1 MKHDDDKQQQA
12 GSVAGKQRVVVVGGG
27 FGGINL
33 IQRLDK
39 RKFDVT
45 LIDRNNY
52 HSFPPLFYQVAS
64 GGLEPGSIS
73 FPFRREI
80 RRRKVRG
87 VRYRMGDVG
96 SIDYDRR
103 IVNTD
108 NGTVPYD
115 ILVIAAGTTNNYF
128 GNDQLAGKVFTLK
141 STPEAL
147 RCRDEIL
154 SRLEMAAG
162 AGSDEERRRLLS
174 FVVVG
179 GGPAGVEIAGAL
191 GEVKRWVIRREY
203 PELRPELMSVTL
215 VEGGRRLL
223 GAMSAGSGD
232 KALSYLKRLM
242 VGVELGKVMKSY
254 DSDRGRMIFGD
265 GSELDAGMVIWTA
278 GVTACTFAPAAEGS
292 REPGRG
298 HGNRIIV
305 DGYCRVAGF
314 EGVYAIGDIA
324 VSVTDSTPS
333 GHPQLAQVAIQ
344 QARHLAR
351 NLNSGRFT
359 TPFRYDDKG
368 TMATVG
374 RNMAVVEIGK
384 LHYGGLAAWL
394 SWMLIH
400 LVSLLGARNR
410 LNVFIDWIW
419 AYFTFNSS
427 LRLMFRPLRRRSGPV
442 GRNSGDFGQK

>member
-1 MKHDDDKQQQA
+1 MKHDDKQQQA
-12 GSVAGKQRVVVVGGG
+12 GGAAGKRRVVVVGGG

-45 LIDRNNY
+45 LVDRNNY

-203 PELRPELMSVTL
+203 PELSPDLMSVTL

-232 KALSYLKRLM
+232 KALSY
-242 VGVELGKVMKSY
+242 
-254 DSDRGRMIFGD
+254 
-265 GSELDAGMVIWTA
+265 
-278 GVTACTFAPAAEGS
+278 
-292 REPGRG
+292 
-298 HGNRIIV
+298 
-305 DGYCRVAGF
+305 
-314 EGVYAIGDIA
+314 
-324 VSVTDSTPS
+324 
-333 GHPQLAQVAIQ
+333 
-344 QARHLAR
+344 
-351 NLNSGRFT
+351 
-359 TPFRYDDKG
+359 
-368 TMATVG
+368 
-374 RNMAVVEIGK
+374 
-384 LHYGGLAAWL
+384 
-394 SWMLIH
+394 
-400 LVSLLGARNR
+400 
-410 LNVFIDWIW
+410 
-419 AYFTFNSS
+419 
-427 LRLMFRPLRRRSGPV
+427 
-442 GRNSGDFGQK
+442 